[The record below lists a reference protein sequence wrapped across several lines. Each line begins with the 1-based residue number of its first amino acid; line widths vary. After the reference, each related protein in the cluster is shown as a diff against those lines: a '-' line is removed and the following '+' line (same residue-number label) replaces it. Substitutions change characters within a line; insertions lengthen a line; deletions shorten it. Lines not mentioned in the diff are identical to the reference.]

1 MNHILF
7 LNFDMNLQS
16 FQLLLLLSLC
26 WVPVVFVRGWQRWL
40 TIGKDFARKSR
51 VIFGIGGVL
60 LNCPFPSF
68 AVETASPTSIVTA
81 PKQSSQKYYFGLGC
95 FWHVQ
100 HEFVE
105 KEKNLLQ
112 RSDNEI
118 TVSDLILPKAN

>member
-1 MNHILF
+1 MNHIFF
-7 LNFDMNLQS
+7 LNLDMNLQS

-105 KEKNLLQ
+105 KEKTYYKEVTTKLQ
-112 RSDNEI
+112 
-118 TVSDLILPKAN
+118 